1 MEMPKEWLTGGTP
14 ALRFAAAL
22 AAASALLAGAPA
34 AAELRAGDEVL
45 AERALDGDTL
55 ALAGGQVL
63 RLAGILAPKATDRAM
78 AGAERQV
85 AAAAEAARAA
95 LDGLARGRKFR
106 LHFGVAREDR
116 HGRLVA
122 LAQNADGAWLQD
134 EILRLGH
141 ARVFTQAGGAGRAPQ
156 MLKIEAEAR
165 ARRRGLWALAAY
177 AVRADTEAGRF
188 TDSFQ
193 LVEGRVVKAA
203 AAREIFYL
211 NFDRDFRRDFTV
223 GLDRA
228 ALRAFRRAGVEPASL
243 EGKRIRVRGWL
254 IWRNGPYIGATHPEQ
269 VEVIE

>member
-1 MEMPKEWLTGGTP
+1 MSKVWLTRM
-14 ALRFAAAL
+14 ALATRLAAAL
-22 AAASALLAGAPA
+22 AALSAVLGGASA
-34 AAELRAGDEVL
+34 AAETRGAGEVT
-45 AERALDGDTL
+45 AERALDGDAL
-55 ALAGGQVL
+55 ALAGGRVL
-63 RLAGILAPKATDRAM
+63 RLAGILAPKRTD
-78 AGAERQV
+78 AGAEREV
-85 AAAAEAARAA
+85 ADAADAARLA
-95 LDGLARGRKFR
+95 LDGLARGRKLR
-106 LHFGVAREDR
+106 LVFGATREDR

-122 LAQNADGAWLQD
+122 QAQDEGAGGAWLQG
-134 EILRLGH
+134 EMLRLGH
-141 ARVFTQAGGAGRAPQ
+141 ARVFTQAGAAERAGE

-165 ARRRGLWALAAY
+165 AARRGLWALAAY
-177 AVRADTEAGRF
+177 AVRADAVAGRH

-228 ALRAFRRAGVEPASL
+228 TLRAFRRAGLDPAAL
-243 EGKRIRVRGWL
+243 EGKRLRVRGWV